1 MAQDIIAPT
10 GNSTQLHRAKVLDRR
25 SVEANFALSSFY
37 HYNPIY
43 IYSRRLLEI
52 CGVQSGINGQ
62 AKIEFPELRPWEEP
76 IVDRAHDLDHSLAS
90 TCVL

>member
-43 IYSRRLLEI
+43 I
-52 CGVQSGINGQ
+52 
-62 AKIEFPELRPWEEP
+62 
-76 IVDRAHDLDHSLAS
+76 
-90 TCVL
+90 